1 MTTAKPK
8 SSALTKIVAFLLI
21 AVIPLSSGYMAGKTT
36 NANNPVAVY
45 IQNLFG
51 IENETTSPNVN
62 NPILNGESIIEM
74 HPIPEITDDGY
85 SAQTIYQNVTP
96 SIVQI
101 TVYADSQIS
110 PIGSG
115 TGIVLSNDGYIVT
128 NAHVL
133 EGGSSVNVEFLDGD
147 QIRGSIVGADT
158 DTDLAVIQVAKADLH
173 PAEFGDSE
181 SVVVGDRAIVIGN
194 PGGLAYTL
202 TQGVISGLDR
212 DINDGTRSLD
222 LIQVDAAINPGNSG
236 GPLYNR
242 FGQVVGITSSKIADV
257 DFEGIGFAIPI
268 SEAAPIIDSLIAHG
282 YVAGRAVLG
291 VSIYELND
299 TNGPPNG
306 LPNAGVYIASIEPD
320 SDLLNKGVRERDV
333 ITHANGVEIKTTD
346 DLLNQLEAAAPG
358 DLFNIEIYRVETDQT
373 FSVDVVL
380 SEAK

>member
-1 MTTAKPK
+1 MNKEV
-8 SSALTKIVAFLLI
+8 SSSGKFTKLVAFLLV
-21 AVIPLSSGYMAGKTT
+21 ALIPLATGYTIGKT
-36 NANNPVAVY
+36 ANPNGQLAIIASSIFKKDVQEEIKTPLVEGEYQSIITMNPV
-45 IQNLFG
+45 
-51 IENETTSPNVN
+51 
-62 NPILNGESIIEM
+62 
-74 HPIPEITDDGY
+74 PEILDEGY
-85 SAQTIYQNVTP
+85 SNEDIYNSVTP

-115 TGIVLSNDGYIVT
+115 TGIVMSADGYIVT

-147 QIRGSIVGADT
+147 QVRGTIVGADT
-158 DTDLAVIQVAKADLH
+158 DTDLAVIKVVKSDLQ
-173 PAEFGDSE
+173 PAEFGDS
-181 SVVVGDRAIVIGN
+181 SAVKVGERAVVIGN

-202 TQGVISGLDR
+202 TQGVISGLNR
-212 DINDGTRSLD
+212 DIGDGTRSLD

-242 FGQVVGITSSKIADV
+242 FGQVIGITSSKIADV

-268 SEAAPIIDSLIAHG
+268 TEASPIIDSLIVHG

-299 TNGPPNG
+299 TNGPENG
-306 LPNAGVYIASIEPD
+306 LPNKGVYIASIEPD

-333 ITHANGVEIKTTD
+333 IMEANGVEIITTE
-346 DLLNQLEAAAPG
+346 DLLEQLENSSPG
-358 DLFNIEIYRVETDQT
+358 DLFNIVIYRAETEQT
-373 FSVDVVL
+373 FSVDVLL